1 MLLDPFAKTLGYK
14 GIYLC
19 ANARVLR
26 ARTRAHRE
34 PLVVIIGAE
43 LERHGGADTGLAAFG
58 DARVARR
65 VLSLLEALSLAKKQL
80 RSRRWRCACGALQAA
95 PH

>member
-1 MLLDPFAKTLGYK
+1 
-14 GIYLC
+14 
-19 ANARVLR
+19 
-26 ARTRAHRE
+26 
-34 PLVVIIGAE
+34 VIIGAE